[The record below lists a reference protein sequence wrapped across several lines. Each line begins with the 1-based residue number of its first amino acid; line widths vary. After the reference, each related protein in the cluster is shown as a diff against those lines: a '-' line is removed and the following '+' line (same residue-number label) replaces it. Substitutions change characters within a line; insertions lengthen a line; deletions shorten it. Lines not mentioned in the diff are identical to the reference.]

1 MERIFFNSSLNQSFT
16 LTLKEVIKEIFE
28 FIKEKPFY
36 SYKLI
41 IGTDSLNTLDHSDFV
56 TAIIILRVGNGG
68 RYFWRR
74 IKDKNFKNLR
84 ERIYREVY
92 LSLEIGQQLLKLLE
106 KNKLYNFDLEI
117 HVDVGQNGETRN
129 LINEV
134 TGIVRGC
141 GFTVK
146 TKPESFAASHVAD
159 RCL

>member
-1 MERIFFNSSLNQSFT
+1 MERIFFNSSLNQSLT

>member
-1 MERIFFNSSLNQSFT
+1 MSDTCFNTSDNRRLG
-16 LTLKEVIKEIFE
+16 LKNVIEEIFN
-28 FIKEKPFY
+28 FIQEKPQSAY
-36 SYKLI
+36 RLV
-41 IGTDSLNTLDHSDFV
+41 IGTDSLNMADRSDFV
-56 TAIIILRVGNGG
+56 TAIIILRIGNGG

-74 IKDKNFKNLR
+74 ITDKNFKSLR
-84 ERIYREVY
+84 ERIYKEVY

-106 KNKLYNFDLEI
+106 KNRLYNFDLEI